1 MAYRNSITS
10 KIKHSY
16 ETYLE
21 GLLGLNDENLVCDT
35 KKLFSFLKCSKQDQL
50 GSTALNHGYNLVT
63 NTAEKADIHNLHFQ
77 SVFTTKEPLSFSQL
91 CKMKLHD
98 AADSGKIP
106 SELLPPEMQK
116 STPVM
121 EDFSISV
128 AGILKLLKNLKPGK
142 AAGPDRLKPILLKEL
157 CEEIA
162 PIIQVI
168 FERSIQTGKLP
179 AEWCR
184 AQVSPIFKKGD
195 KTSAANYRPISF
207 TCILCKVL
215 EYIMASHLV
224 KHFDKHD
231 LLYDLQHGF
240 REKRSCDTQL
250 TMLFEDLAR
259 NTSVGKQTDLIL
271 LDFSKAF
278 DKVNHS
284 KLIWKLHQYGIRGNA
299 LSWIQAFLG
308 NRSQT
313 VVIEGEES
321 GSVPLS
327 SGVPQGSVLGPI
339 LFLVFINDL
348 PEKLSTQVRLF
359 ADDTAVYLTI
369 GGLDDGTV
377 LQNDLDKLSLWESQ
391 WDMEFNPSKCQVVLV
406 TTATKAI
413 NTVYTLHG
421 QILEVVTSAKYL
433 GVDISSGLSWNSHIN
448 RITGNAN
455 RTLGYIRR
463 NIKSKNKKVRETA
476 YNTLV
481 RPQLEYA
488 APIWD
493 PYTKEKTLQLEKI
506 QRRAARW
513 TTSNYDY
520 RSSVTSMLDQLS
532 WRTLEQRRADARL
545 CLFYKMIHGIVAVP
559 LPDYVQPTHR
569 VSRYCHSMTF
579 RLIHTNRN
587 YYKYSFFPLAIV
599 QWNALPESVVSLQD
613 LEAFKVAVSK
623 LQHSKP

>member
-1 MAYRNSITS
+1 MQNETS
-10 KIKHSY
+10 WCGWQWQDTLWVTTPRDAEVYSCHGRLQHLCGWHTKTIKKS
-16 ETYLE
+16 ETW
-21 GLLGLNDENLVCDT
+21 
-35 KKLFSFLKCSKQDQL
+35 
-50 GSTALNHGYNLVT
+50 
-63 NTAEKADIHNLHFQ
+63 
-77 SVFTTKEPLSFSQL
+77 
-91 CKMKLHD
+91 
-98 AADSGKIP
+98 
-106 SELLPPEMQK
+106 K
-116 STPVM
+116 S
-121 EDFSISV
+121 SWR
-128 AGILKLLKNLKPGK
+128 
-142 AAGPDRLKPILLKEL
+142 RLKPILLKEL

-179 AEWCR
+179 AAWCR

-195 KTSAANYRPISF
+195 KTSAANYRPISL

-215 EYIMASHLV
+215 EHIMASHLV

-240 REKRSCDTQL
+240 REKKVMWYSAYHVVRG
-250 TMLFEDLAR
+250 LAR
-259 NTSVGKQTDLIL
+259 NTSVGEQTDLIL

-321 GSVPLS
+321 GSVPVS

-339 LFLVFINDL
+339 LFLVFITDL
-348 PEKLSTQVRLF
+348 PEKLSSQVRLF

-391 WDMEFNPSKCQVVLV
+391 WDMEFNPSKCLVVRV
-406 TTATKAI
+406 TTARKAI

-433 GVDISSGLSWNSHIN
+433 GVDISSGLSWNSHID

-455 RTLGYIRR
+455 RALGYIQR
-463 NIKSKNKKVRETA
+463 NIKSKK
-476 YNTLV
+476 
-481 RPQLEYA
+481 
-488 APIWD
+488 
-493 PYTKEKTLQLEKI
+493 TKSE
-506 QRRAARW
+506 R
-513 TTSNYDY
+513 N
-520 RSSVTSMLDQLS
+520 
-532 WRTLEQRRADARL
+532 RL
-545 CLFYKMIHGIVAVP
+545 
-559 LPDYVQPTHR
+559 
-569 VSRYCHSMTF
+569 
-579 RLIHTNRN
+579 
-587 YYKYSFFPLAIV
+587 
-599 QWNALPESVVSLQD
+599 
-613 LEAFKVAVSK
+613 
-623 LQHSKP
+623 

>member
-1 MAYRNSITS
+1 
-10 KIKHSY
+10 
-16 ETYLE
+16 
-21 GLLGLNDENLVCDT
+21 
-35 KKLFSFLKCSKQDQL
+35 
-50 GSTALNHGYNLVT
+50 
-63 NTAEKADIHNLHFQ
+63 
-77 SVFTTKEPLSFSQL
+77 
-91 CKMKLHD
+91 
-98 AADSGKIP
+98 
-106 SELLPPEMQK
+106 
-116 STPVM
+116 
-121 EDFSISV
+121 
-128 AGILKLLKNLKPGK
+128 
-142 AAGPDRLKPILLKEL
+142 
-157 CEEIA
+157 
-162 PIIQVI
+162 
-168 FERSIQTGKLP
+168 
-179 AEWCR
+179 
-184 AQVSPIFKKGD
+184 
-195 KTSAANYRPISF
+195 
-207 TCILCKVL
+207 
-215 EYIMASHLV
+215 MASHLV

-321 GSVPLS
+321 GSVPVS

-348 PEKLSTQVRLF
+348 PEKLSSQVRLF

-377 LQNDLDKLSLWESQ
+377 LQNDLDKLSMWESQ
-391 WDMEFNPSKCQVVLV
+391 WDMEFNPSKCQVVRV
-406 TTATKAI
+406 TTARKAI

-433 GVDISSGLSWNSHIN
+433 GVDISSGLSWNSHID

-455 RTLGYIRR
+455 RTLGYI
-463 NIKSKNKKVRETA
+463 
-476 YNTLV
+476 

-520 RSSVTSMLDQLS
+520 RSSVTSMLTSMLDQLS

-579 RLIHTNRN
+579 RQIHTNRN